1 MATDYY
7 DSAPTDFAAEPGAA
21 LMQELQEIQERYYQL
36 HHDHELLR
44 SSFDTMMADFAD
56 LEDKYKTERERS
68 QNFHKQQRALEADVL
83 QLRTE
88 REQLQQ
94 EADTHERA
102 ALDAT
107 TQLNLKNITITE
119 LTEQVSTLQ
128 QRLQTDRRASIAS
141 VSGQSPHSHGA
152 GPSANPMDAVRRLR
166 EQRKQASAEA
176 TRQASIESETARL
189 QGEAS
194 AAAAAAAE
202 AAAAVM
208 ERETT
213 IALLREQVRHLQDRL
228 EEETERASAA
238 HARMADLATPTQS
251 EPPASLF
258 DELQGSVAEDTH
270 GRVAALEAE
279 LATAKEQA
287 QRVADLEAQ
296 LESVQDEN
304 EELADRIHALLAEA
318 DAQQVLLEQQQSLAT
333 RAEHVAKTLRA
344 QLADMTA
351 KYKQA
356 LSDAVAAEKDWEQVH
371 EDRERSKRENTLLRR
386 ENVELRLGPRRQL
399 PSIPVRADGTR
410 QPPKPALTPD
420 VRSAVAAPPRPAVP
434 HADPGLPAAVLRAGA
449 AGPSVSQAAGTVQAA
464 GAAGRRLSEQPGPA
478 GWPGPGPTGPPR
490 GALPAKSMSSSA
502 MMPAGLPPGPPLNEA
517 ATAGFRRSST
527 VTGASL
533 ARPAR
538 LLPATPA
545 APAAP
550 AEDRRDGFFGM
561 FRRK

>member
-7 DSAPTDFAAEPGAA
+7 DSSPTDFAAEPGAA

-107 TQLNLKNITITE
+107 TQLNIKNITITE

-270 GRVAALEAE
+270 GRVVALEAE

-545 APAAP
+545 APA
-550 AEDRRDGFFGM
+550 EDRRDGFFGM

>member
-1 MATDYY
+1 MLLSPRINYVLTHPARRGQCCCCCCRRGCCCGDGAR
-7 DSAPTDFAAEPGAA
+7 DHHCPAA
-21 LMQELQEIQERYYQL
+21 
-36 HHDHELLR
+36 
-44 SSFDTMMADFAD
+44 
-56 LEDKYKTERERS
+56 
-68 QNFHKQQRALEADVL
+68 
-83 QLRTE
+83 
-88 REQLQQ
+88 
-94 EADTHERA
+94 
-102 ALDAT
+102 
-107 TQLNLKNITITE
+107 
-119 LTEQVSTLQ
+119 
-128 QRLQTDRRASIAS
+128 RAS
-141 VSGQSPHSHGA
+141 SPSTRPARGRNGA
-152 GPSANPMDAVRRLR
+152 RLSRTCESSALTFSLAL
-166 EQRKQASAEA
+166 
-176 TRQASIESETARL
+176 TRQ
-189 QGEAS
+189 
-194 AAAAAAAE
+194 
-202 AAAAVM
+202 
-208 ERETT
+208 
-213 IALLREQVRHLQDRL
+213 
-228 EEETERASAA
+228 
-238 HARMADLATPTQS
+238 ARMADLATPTQS

-270 GRVAALEAE
+270 GRVVALEAE

-545 APAAP
+545 APA
-550 AEDRRDGFFGM
+550 EDRRDGFFGM

>member
-7 DSAPTDFAAEPGAA
+7 DSSPTDFAAEPGAA

-107 TQLNLKNITITE
+107 TQLNIKNITITE

-258 DELQGSVAEDTH
+258 DELQGESPLFAATPKHFCLPSTPSPTPGSVAEDTH
-270 GRVAALEAE
+270 GRVVALEAE
-279 LATAKEQA
+279 LATAKEQVRVVWCRVT
-287 QRVADLEAQ
+287 QR
-296 LESVQDEN
+296 
-304 EELADRIHALLAEA
+304 
-318 DAQQVLLEQQQSLAT
+318 
-333 RAEHVAKTLRA
+333 
-344 QLADMTA
+344 
-351 KYKQA
+351 
-356 LSDAVAAEKDWEQVH
+356 
-371 EDRERSKRENTLLRR
+371 
-386 ENVELRLGPRRQL
+386 
-399 PSIPVRADGTR
+399 
-410 QPPKPALTPD
+410 
-420 VRSAVAAPPRPAVP
+420 
-434 HADPGLPAAVLRAGA
+434 
-449 AGPSVSQAAGTVQAA
+449 
-464 GAAGRRLSEQPGPA
+464 
-478 GWPGPGPTGPPR
+478 
-490 GALPAKSMSSSA
+490 
-502 MMPAGLPPGPPLNEA
+502 
-517 ATAGFRRSST
+517 
-527 VTGASL
+527 
-533 ARPAR
+533 
-538 LLPATPA
+538 
-545 APAAP
+545 
-550 AEDRRDGFFGM
+550 
-561 FRRK
+561 